1 MLGEP
6 LHELCGREPDQ
17 VMFLGEECVLAFRS
31 LSDLWAGIVAIGNGG
46 GCGVAGRVV
55 DHVGT
60 VFGHPVGR
68 ADAFVA
74 CPVIDIL
81 QDRPVNGFHVGV
93 VEVAEDWDSCE
104 PNETDFH
111 GGFFARSKNYRIGF
125 VELVA

>member
-17 VMFLGEECVLAFRS
+17 VMFAGEECVLAFRS
-31 LSDLWAGIVAIGNGG
+31 LSDLRAGIVAIGNGG
-46 GCGVAGRVV
+46 GDGVAGREV

-60 VFGHPVGR
+60 VFGHPSGGPDTLLTR
-68 ADAFVA
+68 
-74 CPVIDIL
+74 PVVDIL
-81 QDRPVNGFHVGV
+81 EDRPVNGLHVGV

-111 GGFFARSKNYRIGF
+111 GGFFAGSKTYRIGF